1 MIMRQPFL
9 PDVDLGNGG
18 EASVAGA
25 KPGMAVSA
33 YFGYMK
39 GVANKLAKKHI
50 PDVIPHNDTLAG
62 PVGRRGDQVGG
73 FTLMA
78 TEDLKRVAPLWLRY
92 TEDVRFDPDAWE
104 LTGDAYSAHP
114 GDKPWI
120 SEMYGYSFGAA
131 KADVWHTVNH
141 NAMLYPGY
149 ETTAQPMVLHYG
161 LLWSIAGTEY
171 SFDKHWHNQFDV
183 LQCPPW
189 DLDKRKPTKGLFPYP
204 PQPSS
209 FNTTGFKLL
218 RDLLSVEP
226 IIILNKAFCEK
237 HRQRC
242 PPSDELTQHCAY
254 VDWMVIDLDAAYA
267 RLELPDPCVN
277 GDVRCKKW
285 ADNKE
290 CETNPGFMMEQC
302 KLACGVCSRKD
313 GRTDVV
319 EATGAGDD
327 DDDDDDGDGDG
338 DGNGGGGMGGD
349 GGSGGE
355 AGAFDASIRNN
366 NGVRKKVIRINNEI
380 IVQEVKAGD
389 DDFQKELDRMK
400 KKEGK
405 GGDNEKEEEE
415 ELSLNDLHAK
425 IILDKYGQKQ
435 NNTMPPNFYLDTKDK
450 DKDGSGSGEKVPDL
464 EHREGVL
471 KKRDAMTHN
480 NIAGLD
486 ELQRVRNLIVKG
498 SASHIRGGGDGV
510 SLDIF
515 ANASGTGRD
524 ANNNDDDDEEPP
536 EKDLDVN
543 NFNARTSYNNNDDD
557 AVLQDMD
564 RDHLIVALKRRCTMH
579 TEWDVAT
586 LTECLELAGQ
596 ALKMQDVV
604 YGGGSS
610 TKNDDNNGSGGIVL
624 SRNDINSKRDWGRG
638 GSGHDLGRL
647 VGQRLRHAHIGSV
660 DGGRLMTGTAALV
673 HRLGLLGMMLWG
685 CGILIVAC
693 CLPRLRRSMGGGGG
707 GRKGGGYHRHVGGN
721 GVSGHSGHGKLR
733 PYNGTFARYKPRSSK

>member
-33 YFGYMK
+33 YFGYME

-92 TEDVRFDPDAWE
+92 TEDIRFDPDAWE
-104 LTGDAYSAHP
+104 LTGDAYSTHP

-131 KADVWHTVNH
+131 KANVWHTVNH

-209 FNTTGFKLL
+209 FNTTGFELL

-267 RLELPDPCVN
+267 RLELPDPCVD
-277 GDVRCKKW
+277 GDMMCKKW
-285 ADNKE
+285 AENKE

-302 KLACGVCSRKD
+302 KLACGGCTRKD

-319 EATGAGDD
+319 VVAGAGDD
-327 DDDDDDGDGDG
+327 DDQNGDGGGERGGDDD
-338 DGNGGGGMGGD
+338 
-349 GGSGGE
+349 GSGGE
-355 AGAFDASIRNN
+355 AGAFNANIRNS

-380 IVQEVKAGD
+380 IVHEVKAGD
-389 DDFQKELDRMK
+389 DDFQGELDRRK
-400 KKEGK
+400 KKVEK
-405 GGDNEKEEEE
+405 GGDNENEEKEEEQQ
-415 ELSLNDLHAK
+415 LSLNDLHAK

-435 NNTMPPNFYLDTKDK
+435 NNTMPPNFYLDTEDKK
-450 DKDGSGSGEKVPDL
+450 DKDGSGSGEQVPDL
-464 EHREGVL
+464 EHREGIL
-471 KKRDAMTHN
+471 KKRDRMSHN
-480 NIAGLD
+480 NNAGLD

-498 SASHIRGGGDGV
+498 SASHIRGGGDGA
-510 SLDIF
+510 SLDIS
-515 ANASGTGRD
+515 ASGTGRD
-524 ANNNDDDDEEPP
+524 NNNNNDDDEQLPEE
-536 EKDLDVN
+536 EDLKAN
-543 NFNARTSYNNNDDD
+543 NFNANTRHNDVDD

-564 RDHLIVALKRRCTMH
+564 RDHLIVALKRRCTLH

-596 ALKMQDVV
+596 ALEMQDVV
-604 YGGGSS
+604 YGGGSG
-610 TKNDDNNGSGGIVL
+610 TKKDDDNDSDSGGIVL
-624 SRNDINSKRDWGRG
+624 GRNDINAKRDWGRR

-660 DGGRLMTGTAALV
+660 DGGRVMTGTAAVV
-673 HRLGLLGMMLWG
+673 HRLGLLGMMLWA

-693 CLPRLRRSMGGGGG
+693 FLPSLRRSMGGGGG
-707 GRKGGGYHRHVGGN
+707 KGGGYRRHVGGN
-721 GVSGHSGHGKLR
+721 GVSGHGGHGKLR
-733 PYNGTFARYKPRSSK
+733 PYSGAFARYKPRSSK